1 MGSTARLYKK
11 KKRTGLLQMGLN
23 SHHATLNQR
32 DLYLEI
38 AHQDV
43 TDFLDGAYPLN
54 KIFCIYF
61 ADDVEGVFFD
71 LEAEAAG
78 SNKLS
83 VKPFKKRRL

>member
-1 MGSTARLYKK
+1 MGFASRAYKK
-11 KKRTGLLQMGLN
+11 KTRLMHMGLN
-23 SHHATLNQR
+23 THHAALNQA
-32 DLYLEI
+32 DLYLEK
-38 AHQDV
+38 
-43 TDFLDGAYPLN
+43 TYPNMLDFLDGAYPLN

-78 SNKLS
+78 ADKIS